1 MTRRIIIL
9 AIVLLLIGAAILLG
23 YRYWANRRLGSTA
36 LVRYGVISSIVETTG
51 RVQAPRQ
58 VDAAPQVSG
67 MVVQVAVA
75 AGSRVKRGDLLI
87 ELYDP
92 GLERAVRQAQLN
104 LEIRELQLE
113 NAKYGGSDAQIAIAM
128 ARVRQ
133 ATVARQAAQ
142 DAYDDI
148 AHQDGAATSDEA
160 IALEAVKVNY
170 EIAKAEFDRVVH
182 GAEPN
187 EVELLI
193 KQRDQAKLS
202 LEAAREQQAHAL
214 LLAPFDGTVL
224 AVNVKMGEVAYARNP
239 AIRLADLTR
248 LEVIAQIDE
257 IDIGAVTV
265 GQKVQVVLDA
275 FPGQPFQGEILHIA
289 PAATPQRGST
299 VYEATI
305 AFVPEGLDIRPDM
318 STNLTITTMERSNVL
333 LVPNRA
339 VQRIGQ
345 KRVVKVIQ
353 GHRVTES
360 EVVVGL
366 SNREVTEIIS
376 GLSEGQVVLLE

>member
-67 MVVQVAVA
+67 MVVQVAVE
-75 AGSRVKRGDLLI
+75 AGSRVKRGALLI

-224 AVNVKMGEVAYARNP
+224 AVNVKMDEVAYARNP

-366 SNREVTEIIS
+366 SNREATEIIS